1 MFGINIPTS
10 FQLESTQMRIDLS
23 QATFIIPIRIESS
36 DRLRN
41 VVTTTAFLMENFDTN
56 IIIKEV
62 DKEPVFQRDAIPL
75 LEEILD
81 FNIWQNFNYI
91 FEKSDDSLF
100 HRQRIL
106 NEMIEESDTE
116 IVVNYDCDVILP
128 KESYELAYKGIMDG
142 VYDVVYPYGSG
153 MYQKQVHA
161 TDVTVSSFLETGDYE
176 FLNAVSKDHT
186 SDFGWAQ
193 FFKRQVY
200 IEGGMENENF
210 KAYAPEDKE
219 RYYRFNMLGYSVGR
233 IENYVYHLEHARGE
247 NSWFNNPHMG
257 GNQNEWEKING
268 MSKEQ
273 LMQYYSEQEYRKK
286 YAGF

>member
-1 MFGINIPTS
+1 
-10 FQLESTQMRIDLS
+10 MRINLLE
-23 QATFIIPIRIESS
+23 ATFIIPVRIESP

-62 DKEPVFQRDAIPL
+62 DAEPVFQRDAIPL

-81 FNIWQNFNYI
+81 FNIWETNFNYI
-91 FEKSDDSLF
+91 YEKSDDPLF

-106 NEMIEESDTE
+106 NEMIMESDTH
-116 IVVNYDCDVILP
+116 IVVNYDADAILP

-142 VYDVVYPYGSG
+142 IYDVVYPYGSG
-153 MYQKQVHA
+153 MFQKQVAA
-161 TDVTVSSFLETGDYE
+161 TDVTVSQFLETGDYE

-186 SDFGWAQ
+186 SDFGWVQ
-193 FFKRQVY
+193 FFKRSSY
-200 IEGGMENENF
+200 IQGGMENENF

-247 NSWFNNPHMG
+247 NSWFNNPHMD
-257 GNQNEWEKING
+257 NNMAEWGKIQS
-268 MSKEQ
+268 MSKDN
-273 LMQYYSEQEYRKK
+273 LLKYYSEQEYLQK
-286 YAGF
+286 YDAGI